1 MYIKKIR
8 WLSEEAEVILD
19 SKGSNGV
26 KKLAGKGIKGF
37 MYEAKVV
44 GKEGAYRLLG
54 NIDDTG
60 NIIWEVFEKV
70 HK

>member
-1 MYIKKIR
+1 
-8 WLSEEAEVILD
+8 
-19 SKGSNGV
+19 
-26 KKLAGKGIKGF
+26 